1 MASRVSQMA
10 SRVSQ
15 MASHVSQVASHVSQ
29 VASHVS
35 QVARFVILF
44 VLLQFFLA
52 PATSYPQPG
61 TAVEVYKIY
70 YQNAQD
76 LEEAVKAVL
85 SGNGSVTIVR
95 NANAIVVR
103 DYRYNLKL
111 VKDIIA
117 RLDTQ
122 PKSINIEVKFVE
134 ESELRMAGIAINWR
148 ATREGWNI
156 GTIPAS
162 KGGANINLNA
172 SVSSLKTERRQFLRI
187 LENRHGKIFVGE
199 SVPFSNYYYN
209 YGVNHGYLSQNTTF
223 KNAGTSFSVTA
234 KTVPGKKIKV
244 ILEPEVS
251 YYDRNLRSFS
261 VKNASTE
268 VVTDNPGMA
277 VIASSAGD
285 TESFGSKF
293 LMGVEN
299 GEKKTRFV
307 IILSVRSE

>member
-1 MASRVSQMA
+1 MASPVKPMA
-10 SRVSQ
+10 RL
-15 MASHVSQVASHVSQ
+15 
-29 VASHVS
+29 
-35 QVARFVILF
+35 VISF

-52 PATSYPQPG
+52 PAPSYPQPG

-76 LEEAVKAVL
+76 LEGAVKAVL
-85 SGNGSVTIVR
+85 SHNGSVTVVR

-117 RLDTQ
+117 RLDTR
-122 PKSINIEVKFVE
+122 PKSINIGVKFIE

-148 ATREGWNI
+148 ASKEGWNI
-156 GTIPAS
+156 GTIVAPQ
-162 KGGANINLNA
+162 GGANISLNA
-172 SVSSLKTERRQFLRI
+172 SLSSLKTKRRQFLRI

-209 YGVNHGYLSQNTTF
+209 YGVNHGYLSENTTF
-223 KNAGTSFSVTA
+223 KNVGTSFSVTA
-234 KTVPGKKIKV
+234 KTLPGNRIKV

-251 YYDRNLRSFS
+251 YYDRNLRSFF
-261 VKNASTE
+261 VKNVSTE
-268 VVTDNPGMA
+268 VVTDDPGMA
-277 VIASSAGD
+277 VIGSMAGD

-293 LMGVEN
+293 LMGMEN
-299 GEKKTRFV
+299 GEKKTKFV